1 MSRLLWTL
9 LCVAAGFRQEASQVL
24 GEDFIWVVKDGICY
38 YSSKYSKETMCL
50 QAAGCWPQDEMVWG
64 KRQCPSKLTVKIDW
78 EPPEM
83 PCGKPCAE

>member
-50 QAAGCWPQDEMVWG
+50 QAAGCWPQDEMV
-64 KRQCPSKLTVKIDW
+64 
-78 EPPEM
+78 
-83 PCGKPCAE
+83 